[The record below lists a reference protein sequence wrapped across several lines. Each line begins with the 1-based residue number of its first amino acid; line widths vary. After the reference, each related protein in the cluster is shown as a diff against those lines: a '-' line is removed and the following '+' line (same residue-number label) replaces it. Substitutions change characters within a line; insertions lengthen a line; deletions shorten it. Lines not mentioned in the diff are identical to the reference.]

1 MAAEASEIQGHVSV
15 AMNWVRGAP
24 REPLVL
30 YIEEPAD
37 RRCISLETGSVKLVV
52 RLVGVTEK
60 RHEISGRP
68 NACHAT
74 LVRRE
79 RRQESREAL
88 TRAGSSRL

>member
-1 MAAEASEIQGHVSV
+1 MAAEASEMQGHVSV
-15 AMNWVRGAP
+15 AIDRVRGAP

-60 RHEISGRP
+60 RHERL
-68 NACHAT
+68 AV
-74 LVRRE
+74 VR
-79 RRQESREAL
+79 
-88 TRAGSSRL
+88 TRATRRW